1 MLAPAITLSAE
12 EAERL
17 RRMCQARSTPQAK
30 VFRARLVLRC
40 AEPDA
45 PTNWQVAVE
54 FGCDPDTVSKWRRRF
69 AEKRL
74 DGLDD
79 APRSGR
85 PRSFSPG
92 GPASGRGA
100 GYREAG

>member
-1 MLAPAITLSAE
+1 MRAPTITLAPE
-12 EAERL
+12 ERKRL
-17 RRMCQARSTPQAK
+17 QRICQARYAPQAK

-40 AEPDA
+40 AESDD

-85 PRSFSPG
+85 PRSFSP
-92 GPASGRGA
+92 
-100 GYREAG
+100 

>member
-1 MLAPAITLSAE
+1 MRAPTIALVPE
-12 EAERL
+12 EAEQLERI
-17 RRMCQARSTPQAK
+17 CQARSSPQAK

-40 AEPDA
+40 GEPDD

-54 FGCDPDTVSKWRRRF
+54 FECDPDTVSKWRGRF
-69 AEKRL
+69 ATNRL

-85 PRSFSPG
+85 PRSFSP
-92 GPASGRGA
+92 
-100 GYREAG
+100 

>member
-1 MLAPAITLSAE
+1 MVAPTIAL
-12 EAERL
+12 EAGEARRL
-17 RRMCQARSTPQAK
+17 RRICQARSAAQAK

-40 AEPDA
+40 AEPDD

-69 AEKRL
+69 AAKRL

-85 PRSFSPG
+85 PRSFSP
-92 GPASGRGA
+92 
-100 GYREAG
+100 

>member
-1 MLAPAITLSAE
+1 MRAPTIALAPE
-12 EAERL
+12 ETERL
-17 RRMCQARSTPQAK
+17 QRICQARSSAQADA
-30 VFRARLVLRC
+30 FRARLVLRC
-40 AEPDA
+40 AQPDS

-54 FGCDPDTVSKWRRRF
+54 FECDPDTVSKWRRRF

-85 PRSFSPG
+85 PRSFSP
-92 GPASGRGA
+92 
-100 GYREAG
+100 

>member
-1 MLAPAITLSAE
+1 MHAPSIALAPE
-12 EAERL
+12 EGQKLQRT
-17 RRMCQARSTPQAK
+17 CQARSSSQAAA
-30 VFRARLVLRC
+30 FRARIILRC
-40 AEPDA
+40 AAPDD

-74 DGLDD
+74 DGLVD

-85 PRSFSPG
+85 PPSFSP
-92 GPASGRGA
+92 
-100 GYREAG
+100 

>member
-1 MLAPAITLSAE
+1 MRAPTIILAPE
-12 EAERL
+12 ETERL
-17 RRMCQARSTPQAK
+17 QRICQARSAAQAR

-45 PTNWQVAVE
+45 PTSWQVAVE
-54 FGCDPDTVSKWRRRF
+54 FECDPDTVSKWRRRF

-74 DGLDD
+74 AGLDD

-85 PRSFSPG
+85 PRSFSP
-92 GPASGRGA
+92 
-100 GYREAG
+100 

>member
-1 MLAPAITLSAE
+1 MVAPTITLAVE
-12 EAERL
+12 EVACL
-17 RRMCQARSTPQAK
+17 RRICQARSSAQAK
-30 VFRARLVLRC
+30 VFRVQLVLRC
-40 AEPDA
+40 AEPDS

-54 FGCDPDTVSKWRRRF
+54 FECDPDTVSKWRRRF

-85 PRSFSPG
+85 PRSFSP
-92 GPASGRGA
+92 
-100 GYREAG
+100 

>member
-1 MLAPAITLSAE
+1 MQAPTITLAAE
-12 EAERL
+12 ESEHL
-17 RRMCQARSTPQAK
+17 RRICQARSAAQAK

-40 AEPDA
+40 AEQDA

-54 FGCDPDTVSKWRRRF
+54 FECDPDTVSKWRRRF

-74 DGLDD
+74 HGLDD

-85 PRSFSPG
+85 PRSFSP
-92 GPASGRGA
+92 
-100 GYREAG
+100 

>member
-1 MLAPAITLSAE
+1 MQAPTITLDVV

-17 RRMCQARSTPQAK
+17 RRILQARSSPQAK

-40 AEPDA
+40 AERDN

-85 PRSFSPG
+85 PRSFSP
-92 GPASGRGA
+92 
-100 GYREAG
+100 

>member
-1 MLAPAITLSAE
+1 MLAPIITLAAE
-12 EAERL
+12 EAKDL
-17 RRMCQARSTPQAK
+17 RRICQARSAAQAR

-40 AEPDA
+40 AETDA

-54 FGCDPDTVSKWRRRF
+54 FGCDPDTVSKWRGRF

-74 DGLDD
+74 GGLDD

-85 PRSFSPG
+85 PRSFSP
-92 GPASGRGA
+92 
-100 GYREAG
+100 

>member
-1 MLAPAITLSAE
+1 MLAPTITLAAD
-12 EAERL
+12 EAGEL
-17 RRMCQARSTPQAK
+17 RRILQARTAPQAK

-40 AEPDA
+40 ADPDA

-85 PRSFSPG
+85 PRSFSP
-92 GPASGRGA
+92 
-100 GYREAG
+100 

>member
-1 MLAPAITLSAE
+1 MVAPTITLAAE
-12 EAERL
+12 EADEI
-17 RRMCQARSTPQAK
+17 RRFCQARSSPQAK

-40 AEPDA
+40 AQPES

-54 FGCDPDTVSKWRRRF
+54 FECDPDTVSKWRRRF

-74 DGLDD
+74 AGLDD

-85 PRSFSPG
+85 PRSFSP
-92 GPASGRGA
+92 
-100 GYREAG
+100 

>member
-1 MLAPAITLSAE
+1 MVATTITLEAG

-17 RRMCQARSTPQAK
+17 RRICQARSAAQAK

-40 AEPDA
+40 AAPDD

-85 PRSFSPG
+85 PRSFSP
-92 GPASGRGA
+92 
-100 GYREAG
+100 

>member
-1 MLAPAITLSAE
+1 MLAPTIALAAE

-17 RRMCQARSTPQAK
+17 RRISQARSAAQAT
-30 VFRARLVLRC
+30 VFRAQLVLRC
-40 AEPDA
+40 AQPDN

-54 FGCDPDTVSKWRRRF
+54 FECDPDTVSKWRRRF

-85 PRSFSPG
+85 PRSFSP
-92 GPASGRGA
+92 
-100 GYREAG
+100 

>member
-1 MLAPAITLSAE
+1 MQAPTIALAAE
-12 EAERL
+12 EAEEL
-17 RRMCQARSTPQAK
+17 RRICQARSAAQAK

-40 AEPDA
+40 AERDT

-54 FGCDPDTVSKWRRRF
+54 FGCDPDTVSKWRGRF

-85 PRSFSPG
+85 PRSFSP
-92 GPASGRGA
+92 
-100 GYREAG
+100 

>member
-1 MLAPAITLSAE
+1 MLAPTIILGEE

-17 RRMCQARSTPQAK
+17 RRISQARSSPQAK

-40 AEPDA
+40 AAPDA

-74 DGLDD
+74 DGLGD

-85 PRSFSPG
+85 PRSFSP
-92 GPASGRGA
+92 
-100 GYREAG
+100 

>member
-1 MLAPAITLSAE
+1 MRAPTITLVPE
-12 EAERL
+12 EREQLQRI
-17 RRMCQARSTPQAK
+17 CQARSAAQAR
-30 VFRARLVLRC
+30 VFRARLLLRC
-40 AEPDA
+40 AESDA

-54 FGCDPDTVSKWRRRF
+54 FECDPDTVSKWRGRF

-85 PRSFSPG
+85 PRSFSP
-92 GPASGRGA
+92 
-100 GYREAG
+100 

>member
-1 MLAPAITLSAE
+1 MVAPTIALEAE
-12 EAERL
+12 EAGRL
-17 RRMCQARSTPQAK
+17 RRICQARSAAQAK

-40 AEPDA
+40 AEPDD

-69 AEKRL
+69 AEKRV

-85 PRSFSPG
+85 PRSFSP
-92 GPASGRGA
+92 
-100 GYREAG
+100 